1 MRRLG
6 WLSLARGLAV
16 CWLVYGAASAA
27 ESDVAAANVADSN
40 ESPDQKVFAVVGGE
54 SVSQAEYQQFL
65 HQSLRG
71 RFYHGRA
78 STLDARQFEEQV
90 TRRFIDRILLRQEAA
105 RRQLTVDPSLIAA
118 RLANRAASVGSSG
131 KAVLESEV
139 RSELLLEK
147 LEGEI
152 RRVSSPS
159 RVDARAY
166 YQRHPEKFTVPERV
180 RVAVILLKVAPYAP
194 AAQWQ
199 ARLDEARALR
209 QQVLE
214 GKEFGA
220 LARMHSEHETA
231 QRGGDLG
238 LVHAGMLTQE
248 LQVIVDSL
256 QVGGLAE
263 PAAILQGIV
272 LVRLDE
278 RQPAELTPFE
288 RASDRAQ
295 RLLHEERGEEAWQAF
310 LRDLRADTPITVV
323 GGVPG
328 L

>member
-1 MRRLG
+1 M
-6 WLSLARGLAV
+6 LS
-16 CWLVYGAASAA
+16 WLVLSAASAT
-27 ESDVAAANVADSN
+27 EVDVATAKADQPV
-40 ESPDQKVFAVVGGE
+40 ESPGQKVFAVVGGE
-54 SVSQAEYQQFL
+54 SVSQAEYQQFR

-78 STLDARQFEEQV
+78 SALDARQFDEQV
-90 TRRFIDRILLRQEAA
+90 TRDFIDRILLRQEAV
-105 RRQLTVDPSLIAA
+105 RRQLEVDPTIIAA
-118 RLANRAASVGSSG
+118 RVAKRVASVGSSG
-131 KAVLESEV
+131 KAVLESEA
-139 RSELLLEK
+139 RSELLLET

-159 RVDARAY
+159 EADVRAY

-180 RVAVILLKVAPYAP
+180 RVAVILLKVPPYAP

-199 ARLDEARALR
+199 ARIDEAKALR
-209 QQVLE
+209 QQLLD

-220 LARMHSEHETA
+220 LARVHSEHETA

-238 LVHAGMLTQE
+238 LVHAGMLTEE

-295 RLLHEERGEEAWQAF
+295 RLLQEERGEEAWQAF
-310 LRDLRADTPITVV
+310 LRDLRANTPVTVV

-328 L
+328 M